1 MRQRISIFSRVTLYS
16 TLSLLP
22 LAANAAVLKYSDH
35 QPLGQMRTSFL
46 DEVFFPAIEKESQG
60 RISIESH
67 WDGELAIAYQALP
80 KLTEGKVTDMST
92 IVPEY
97 TAKELPLSQ
106 IFKSFP
112 VGPSGADQVS
122 LFRDIFEAVPE
133 LRQEFAENNLEPIFL
148 STGYPV
154 GFFSTHPIEQVDDIK
169 GQKWRSA
176 SFWHLDYL
184 KEAGAVP
191 VKTHWSPEI
200 YTMLQDGTLDGI
212 FVNIDSAYNLKLH
225 ENARYAL
232 ISKDLWLGHLYVV
245 AMNKNAYT
253 ALNQAD
259 KDAIKRAAAYAYR
272 IQGRNMDEHFDTMVD
287 KLRAEGTQIRFM
299 SQNEVTQWRAMT
311 NYQAVQKNWAKQ
323 QVKDGKANAQSVI
336 DNVASL
342 MANY

>member
-1 MRQRISIFSRVTLYS
+1 MCQKILKFS
-16 TLSLLP
+16 TLTLSSVLCLIP
-22 LAANAAVLKYSDH
+22 IAANSTVLKYSDH

-46 DEVFFPAIEKESQG
+46 DEVLFPAIEKESHG

-80 KLTEGKVTDMST
+80 RLTEGKITDIST

-112 VGPSGADQVS
+112 VGPSGDDQVT
-122 LFRDIFEAVPE
+122 LIRDIFETVPE
-133 LRQEFAENNLEPIFL
+133 FKQEFEENNLEPIFL

-154 GFFSTHPIEQVDDIK
+154 GFFGTKPISLLDDIK

-184 KEAGAVP
+184 KEAGAIP

-200 YTMLQDGTLDGI
+200 YAMLQDGTLDGI

-225 ENARYAL
+225 ERARYAL
-232 ISKDLWLGHLYVV
+232 ISKNLWLGHIYVV
-245 AMNKNAYT
+245 AMNKDSYD
-253 ALNQAD
+253 ALDQVD
-259 KDAIKRAAAYAYR
+259 KDAIRRAAVYAYGV
-272 IQGRNMDEHFDTMVD
+272 QGENMDKHFDSVID
-287 KLRAEGTQIRFM
+287 KLRAEGTQIRFL
-299 SQNEVTQWRAMT
+299 SDNELTQWQMMT
-311 NYQAVQKNWAKQ
+311 NYQLVQKSWARQ
-323 QVKDGKANAQSVI
+323 QTLNGKSNAQSVI
-336 DNVASL
+336 DNVTSL
-342 MANY
+342 IHDR